1 MRTLFYQPTAF
12 PPTRF
17 MGSKRGILTH
27 IWDAVKSF
35 PFNTVLDAFSGS
47 GCVSY
52 MFKSQGKAV
61 ISNDFLKY
69 SYHLVNALVANQGD
83 ILSECDV
90 AMLLEANLD
99 RKDFIRTTFKG
110 LYFSDEDNLF
120 LDNTIA

>member
-1 MRTLFYQPTAF
+1 MSYFILKTIAKLQRPEQTNRHQGGYYCMRTLFYQPTAF

-52 MFKSQGKAV
+52 MFKSQGKSV

-69 SYHLVNALVANQGD
+69 SYHMVN
-83 ILSECDV
+83 
-90 AMLLEANLD
+90 
-99 RKDFIRTTFKG
+99 
-110 LYFSDEDNLF
+110 
-120 LDNTIA
+120 

>member
-1 MRTLFYQPTAF
+1 MWTLSARPAEV
-12 PPTRF
+12 PSTRF
-17 MGSKRGILTH
+17 MGSKRGIVTH
-27 IWDAVKSF
+27 IWDSVKDL

-47 GCVSY
+47 CCVSY

-90 AMLLEANLD
+90 AMLLEANPD
-99 RKDFIRTTFKG
+99 RKDFI
-110 LYFSDEDNLF
+110 
-120 LDNTIA
+120 